1 MRTPAGAGALGR
13 KGPCCSFAVRRMPAW
28 AETCPQ
34 ATPATAA
41 DGGAVLAAPQKLR
54 DECLRGAKYLARLLE
69 GLGCEVRLAAHAEG
83 KNPVVMGRLGQ

>member
-1 MRTPAGAGALGR
+1 
-13 KGPCCSFAVRRMPAW
+13 
-28 AETCPQ
+28 
-34 ATPATAA
+34 
-41 DGGAVLAAPQKLR
+41 VLAAPQKLR